1 MKSCV
6 NNEEYEFL
14 RLDHQLCFP
23 MYACARQVVRRY
35 TPLLKPLGL
44 TYTQYIVF
52 MALWEEDGITTTEI
66 CRKLYLDTG
75 TVTPLLKK
83 LEAQGYIKRERNSED
98 ERVIEISLT
107 KKGWEMRD
115 KVKHIPQQIAGCV
128 TLEQDEI
135 QAFYGLLY
143 KLLDSLSESGQE
155 AADDQERQG

>member
-52 MALWEEDGITTTEI
+52 MALWEKDGITTTEI